1 MKTSTSA
8 LMALGAALSVPA
20 FAQKPAST
28 QPAKQ
33 AGAQAQ
39 SAAMSE
45 GEVRKVDRLAKKITI
60 KHGPLKNLDMDAMTM
75 VFGVKDPAMLDR
87 VKVGD
92 RIRFDAEMING
103 QVIVSWIEPAK

>member
-1 MKTSTSA
+1 MRISVLA
-8 LMALGAALSVPA
+8 LMVIGAALSVPA

-39 SAAMSE
+39 PAAMSD
-45 GEVRKVDRLAKKITI
+45 GEVRKVDKLGKRITI

-75 VFGVKDPAMLDR
+75 VFSVKDPAMLDR
-87 VKVGD
+87 VKAGD

-103 QVIVSWIEPAK
+103 QVTVVRIEPAK